1 MCVFKQLTDSITF
14 TLFSVLW
21 FDSRTHNS
29 FTQADASHFVMWN
42 ESGQLGQCQSF
53 APCVLAGTMKVVRG
67 QVRRARTTTC
77 TQYDPLTSLASTWF
91 DATNTFQE
99 PIAAFFFLLFLSHW
113 HQSKNLWKTWETC
126 TGQKHFSP
134 PPQLFSIVHWFQFSI
149 IVLSAISV
157 KFSVK
162 RLFFYEVALKQ

>member
-77 TQYDPLTSLASTWF
+77 TQYDPFTSLASTWF

-99 PIAAFFFLLFLSHW
+99 LIAAFFNFSFYISLA
-113 HQSKNLWKTWETC
+113 SKQKSLKNMRNLYWAETLP
-126 TGQKHFSP
+126 P
-134 PPQLFSIVHWFQFSI
+134 PPQLFLCID
-149 IVLSAISV
+149 LS
-157 KFSVK
+157 F
-162 RLFFYEVALKQ
+162 L